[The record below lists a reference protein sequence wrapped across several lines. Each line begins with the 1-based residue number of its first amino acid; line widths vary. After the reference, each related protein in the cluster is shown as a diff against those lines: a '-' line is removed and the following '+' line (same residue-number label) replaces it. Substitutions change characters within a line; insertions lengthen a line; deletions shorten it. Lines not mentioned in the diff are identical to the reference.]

1 MENIVEVD
9 KILNVESEK
18 EYVINIKSNSDA
30 AFLFKISNDLDPLA
44 QVPISVKIDN
54 SEFLITVNG
63 TKGAEIEVSRLLR
76 IDWWKEHKIT
86 LSFSDA
92 VKVNS
97 ITMKQKV

>member
-1 MENIVEVD
+1 MIEVD
-9 KILNVESEK
+9 SILNIESEK
-18 EYVINIKSNSDA
+18 EYIINIKSNKDA
-30 AFLFKISNDLDPLA
+30 AFVFKISNDLDSLA
-44 QVPISVKIDN
+44 QVPISVKVDN

-63 TKGAEIEVSRLLR
+63 TKGDEIEVTRLLR
-76 IDWWKEHKIT
+76 IDWWNEHKIT